1 MQDEREEESDD
12 TATTDNSIESNTES
26 RCTNRKH
33 QQNNNNNPRKISEA
47 KITKTLSDPAMGNHN
62 YTVNENTSPH
72 FRNYNNCTQESPNL
86 KMKTTYR
93 GKIKKWNIAT
103 LRIGKFNKFLKKKNH
118 VPYIIPR
125 NRNKTAYLPCNSCF
139 IKTLVW
145 CWNHPC
151 WN

>member
-1 MQDEREEESDD
+1 MTDSNVQDEREEESDD

-47 KITKTLSDPAMGNHN
+47 KITKTLSDIAMGNHN

-93 GKIKKWNIAT
+93 GKMKK
-103 LRIGKFNKFLKKKNH
+103 
-118 VPYIIPR
+118 
-125 NRNKTAYLPCNSCF
+125 
-139 IKTLVW
+139 
-145 CWNHPC
+145 
-151 WN
+151 